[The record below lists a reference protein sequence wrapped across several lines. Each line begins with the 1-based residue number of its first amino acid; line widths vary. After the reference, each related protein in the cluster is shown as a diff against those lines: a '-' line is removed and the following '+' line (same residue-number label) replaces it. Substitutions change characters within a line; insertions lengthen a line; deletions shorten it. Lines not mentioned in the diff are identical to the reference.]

1 MARYLVPNER
11 GNKTRRDRYNEKA
24 EYAETFPIS
33 VATINFQHDVN
44 LAYVVRA
51 AVCFGANE
59 VCVIGDYP
67 SRRIMNELSGSLFDY
82 IEVKAFSNPS
92 DFLRYT
98 EKNDIKIVSVE
109 LPPENFQYC
118 SILEYNFDFSK
129 QLCLIVGHET
139 SGVPVEIMAK
149 SDIVYIPMYGAGFC
163 LNTAQA
169 ANVAL
174 YEAVRRYKENMDLK

>member
-1 MARYLVPNER
+1 MEKDIILSER
-11 GNKTRRDRYNEKA
+11 GDKTRRDRYNEKVK
-24 EYAETFPIS
+24 YSQTFPIS
-33 VATINFQHDVN
+33 IATVNFQHDVN

-82 IEVKAFSNPS
+82 IEVKSFSNPNE
-92 DFLRYT
+92 FLEYIR
-98 EKNDIKIVSVE
+98 EDDINLVSIE
-109 LPPENFQYC
+109 LPPANFEYS
-118 SILEYNFDFSK
+118 SILEYKFDFSK
-129 QLCLIVGHET
+129 QLCLVVGHET
-139 SGVPVEIMAK
+139 YGVPVEIL
-149 SDIVYIPMYGAGFC
+149 SNSNIVYIPMPGAGFC

-174 YEAVRRYKENMDLK
+174 YEVTKQYKGK